1 MIRVN
6 QNEHHCICLSCVLPK
21 VGSAGRDDLVRDHAS
36 SGSKPST
43 RTRKSTVLPLSF
55 SLMSPLQH
63 RVRTHHPSPVE
74 QWPHKVWSDI
84 VAYAT
89 ATPYDLDGTCLGV
102 FEEYDPRDIE
112 EVAAD
117 DYGGPYLGFL
127 NAQRRVFPTKCALL
141 CTCKLLRSVAI
152 PFMYECLIIDRNWW
166 WNHLMRILRVYGWG
180 NYTRRI
186 EFVLGDREVS
196 SDTFIVLAALL
207 LCPMTSIV
215 GGFNLGRLVTKMPQN
230 FQYRITYLDTT
241 IEQAMAIFIT
251 HPLTLQSIR
260 TLELH
265 SSTPGALP
273 LTENTTR
280 ALHFPNLTWL
290 RVEFRLKQN
299 HNLFLFTTWSM
310 PALQAL
316 LLTYDQLE
324 QQDVYEPVFYGIFD
338 FFGPTIT
345 LLSIQCKHPFLQLP
359 NFMLNRILEA
369 CTNLAGLAIDTSIMP
384 WTLMPNRIAHPNIS
398 MIMIARMTLQGAA
411 ASSYK
416 PALVA
421 SYEVLLDML
430 TPTQFPQLRRV
441 RILAPECVK
450 EMRKWKQSEE
460 TKHGVQWFTKWR
472 THFAGLGIGLEN
484 CMGVD
489 FFDAKGPPAM
499 Y

>member
-1 MIRVN
+1 
-6 QNEHHCICLSCVLPK
+6 
-21 VGSAGRDDLVRDHAS
+21 
-36 SGSKPST
+36 
-43 RTRKSTVLPLSF
+43 
-55 SLMSPLQH
+55 MSPLQP
-63 RVRTHHPSPVE
+63 VLRTLHPSSVE
-74 QWPHKVWSDI
+74 HWPRKVWSDI

-89 ATPYDLDGTCLGV
+89 ATPYDLEGTCLGV
-102 FEEYDPRDIE
+102 FEEYDPRDID

-117 DYGGPYLGFL
+117 DYAGPYLGFL
-127 NAQRRVFPTKCALL
+127 NGQRRVFPTKCALMS
-141 CTCKLLRSVAI
+141 TCKFLRGIAV
-152 PFMYECLIIDRNWW
+152 PYMYECLIIDRNWW
-166 WNHLMRILRVYGWG
+166 WNHLMRILRKYGWG

-186 EFVLGDREVS
+186 EFVFGDREVG

-207 LCPMTSIV
+207 LCPLTSIV

-230 FQYRITYLDTT
+230 YQYRITYLDTT
-241 IEQAMAIFIT
+241 IEQAMAIFIAHPPT
-251 HPLTLQSIR
+251 HQSIR

-265 SSTPGALP
+265 SSTAGALP

-290 RVEFRLKQN
+290 RVEFRVMQN

-316 LLTYDQLE
+316 LLSYEQLE
-324 QQDVYEPVFYGIFD
+324 QQDVHEPVFYGIFD

-345 LLSIQCKHPFLQLP
+345 LLSIQCSRPFLQLP
-359 NFMLNRILEA
+359 TFMLNRILEA
-369 CTNLAGLAIDTSIMP
+369 CPNLAGLAVDTSIMP
-384 WTLMPNRIAHPNIS
+384 WTLMPNRIAHPNLS

-411 ASSYK
+411 ASSSK

-421 SYEVLLDML
+421 SYDVLLDML
-430 TPTQFPQLRRV
+430 TPAQFPQLRRV

-450 EMRKWKQSEE
+450 EMKKWKQTEE
-460 TKHGVQWFTKWR
+460 TKRGMQWFMKWR
-472 THFAGLGIGLEN
+472 THLARMGIGLEN

-489 FFDAKGPPAM
+489 FFDRKGQPVI